1 MRAVKLCTNRTLQV
15 DLHSGRKTV
24 VVVVV
29 VLYTYYALAVGGGI
43 KRYRDPSVCL
53 VAQLP

>member
-43 KRYRDPSVCL
+43 KR
-53 VAQLP
+53 